1 MLISPRRLYAAW
13 PRPNCEKISVQSIPP
28 IRPPTWPPIEIP
40 ETAKLS
46 TRLIM
51 ISASAEP
58 PSTKL
63 RCRSRIN
70 AAPSRPKSA
79 PEAPTVGAGGVQVAH
94 SRRAGQGRDDVEHDE
109 AATPER
115 LLDRRADEPE
125 EVHVEGD
132 VDQVRVQEGAREQAP
147 PVAVGAR
154 GPVEQPVEVQPPAGR
169 IQAAALEGRDQV
181 DANVEPEQR
190 LGDERAGALEGGPPH
205 AGADPPRALWLAGML
220 RAALADGRRRH
231 ALGTDRTAALGARD
245 ERLAVRMSIAV
256 SHGSA

>member
-1 MLISPRRLYAAW
+1 VGAVG
-13 PRPNCEKISVQSIPP
+13 VQ
-28 IRPPTWPPIEIP
+28 T
-40 ETAKLS
+40 
-46 TRLIM
+46 
-51 ISASAEP
+51 SAPAEP
-58 PSTKL
+58 A
-63 RCRSRIN
+63 SR
-70 AAPSRPKSA
+70 
-79 PEAPTVGAGGVQVAH
+79 H
-94 SRRAGQGRDDVEHDE
+94 DVEHDE
-109 AATPER
+109 AAASER
-115 LLDRRADEPE
+115 LLDGRADEPE

-147 PVAVGAR
+147 PVAVGDR

-256 SHGSA
+256 SHGESLK